1 MVYINVFP
9 AQNTRLASGEE
20 PISAGCHLSTAI
32 LQRSV
37 AQDALLV
44 GRPGECSNQNDEWTT
59 REWGIQPA
67 KITQKIAPYPK
78 PPGKLAESNMNQT
91 WPTMKKM
98 LCRWE
103 NAQGGIPTWC
113 QPNNWSS
120 TVDPFEKKA
129 KNQTALNRSEP
140 RNPRYTPS
148 LHISLWMKQTII
160 PVWYTNH
167 HTHWFTYYGG
177 MNSLLTS

>member
-1 MVYINVFP
+1 MGLYPSMPIWDITWHHMVYINVFP
-9 AQNTRLASGEE
+9 AQNTRLASGEG

-67 KITQKIAPYPK
+67 KISQKIAPYPN
-78 PPGKLAESNMNQT
+78 PPGKCGIKHESIK
-91 WPTMKKM
+91 PDLLKKNPKNKQ
-98 LCRWE
+98 LW
-103 NAQGGIPTWC
+103 
-113 QPNNWSS
+113 
-120 TVDPFEKKA
+120 TV
-129 KNQTALNRSEP
+129 LNP

-148 LHISLWMKQTII
+148 KNTSLWRKQTIR
-160 PVWYTNH
+160 PVDQYTNH
-167 HTHWFTYYGG
+167 HTQWFTYELFG
-177 MNSLLTS
+177 MNPLLTS

>member
-1 MVYINVFP
+1 MGLYPSMPIWDITWHHMVYINVFP
-9 AQNTRLASGEE
+9 AQNTRLASGEG

-44 GRPGECSNQNDEWTT
+44 GRPGECSNQNDKWTT

-67 KITQKIAPYPK
+67 KISQKIAPYPN
-78 PPGKLAESNMNQT
+78 PPGKCGIKHESIK
-91 WPTMKKM
+91 PDLLKKM
-98 LCRWE
+98 LCRWD

-120 TVDPFEKKA
+120 TLDPFEKKP
-129 KNQTALNRSEP
+129 KKQTALNRSKP
-140 RNPRYTPS
+140 PKSPLYP
-148 LHISLWMKQTII
+148 I
-160 PVWYTNH
+160 
-167 HTHWFTYYGG
+167 
-177 MNSLLTS
+177 